1 MSTESFDPRDDRAA
15 ALWADEKHGAGWT
28 AARQAALN
36 AWLSGR
42 PDRQRLLD
50 QHEALIADPAVLW
63 AARRLAHRT
72 AKPGLFALAKTPAW
86 AKVWAPAGLAACIA
100 GAALFGAASSFRGD
114 VIIGRRGAPQAVA
127 LADGSAVRLNGVSKV
142 RVLLGATERRLRLD
156 GEGFFEV
163 AHDAGRPF
171 TVEAEGVRITAVG
184 TRFNVDSLETLDGPM
199 VEVVVFEGAVDVTPS
214 KGGVVRIRAGERAR
228 VLKADV
234 QRASLRQA
242 EAETDLPSWTKGW
255 LELDETTLTSVIG
268 DLKRATGVEVSLSD
282 PQLGR
287 ALVSGRFSYE
297 NPENALAAIA
307 RLHGLRLIRKDAGH
321 YLLSDA

>member
-1 MSTESFDPRDDRAA
+1 MSIESFDARDDRAA
-15 ALWADEKHGAGWT
+15 ALWADEKQGDGWT
-28 AARQAALN
+28 MARQSDLD
-36 AWLSGR
+36 AWLVGR
-42 PDRQRLLD
+42 PDRQRLLQ

-63 AARRLAHRT
+63 AARRAAHRT
-72 AKPGLFALAKTPAW
+72 VKPGLFASTPVW
-86 AKVWAPAGLAACIA
+86 LKVWAPAGLAACVA
-100 GAALFGAASSFRGD
+100 CAALFGAASSLRGD
-114 VIIGRRGAPQAVA
+114 LIVGRRGVPQAVA
-127 LADGSAVRLNGVSKV
+127 LADGSAVRLNGASQV
-142 RVLLGATERRLRLD
+142 RVLLGDKERRLRLD

-199 VEVVVFEGAVDVTPS
+199 VEVVVFEGAVDVTPT
-214 KGGVVRIRAGERAR
+214 KGDVVRIRAGERVR

-234 QRASLRQA
+234 QRASLRQP

-255 LELDETTLTSVIG
+255 LELDETSLISVIG
-268 DLKRATGVEVSLSD
+268 DLKRTTGVEVSLSD

-307 RLHGLRLIRKDAGH
+307 RLHGLRLTRKDAGH

>member
-1 MSTESFDPRDDRAA
+1 MSIESFDARDDRAA
-15 ALWADEKHGAGWT
+15 ALWADEKQGGGWT
-28 AARQAALN
+28 PARQSDLD
-36 AWLSGR
+36 AWLAGR

-63 AARRLAHRT
+63 AARRAAHRT
-72 AKPGLFALAKTPAW
+72 VKPGLFASTPVW
-86 AKVWAPAGLAACIA
+86 MKVWAPAGLAACVA
-100 GAALFGAASSFRGD
+100 GAALFGATSSLRGD
-114 VIIGRRGAPQAVA
+114 LIVGRRGAPQAVA
-127 LADGSAVRLNGVSKV
+127 LADGSAVRLNGASQV
-142 RVLLGATERRLRLD
+142 RVLLGDTERRLRLD

-171 TVEAEGVRITAVG
+171 TVEAQGVRVTAVG
-184 TRFNVDSLETLDGPM
+184 TRFNVDSLETPDGPM

-228 VLKADV
+228 VLKGDV

-242 EAETDLPSWTKGW
+242 EAETDFPSWAKGW
-255 LELDETTLTSVIG
+255 LELDEATLISVIG

-307 RLHGLRLIRKDAGH
+307 RLHGLRLTRKDAGQ